1 MKAVA
6 AILFAV
12 ILGLSGC
19 PWFDRPRPEPVLP
32 EPTAEGAGTFGC
44 RVNGRAWVPRR
55 PIFPTLQP
63 LYFRYDSASDYF
75 SIDAYV
81 IVRRDSTDQEINIYV
96 EAPLRGDTIW
106 LGPYIETW
114 GRHKTRDASFSDRQ
128 LDETYYTW
136 QDNGITFSGYV
147 HITSLHLQR
156 DSLTRYIAGTFAFT
170 ARTKD
175 STQYVEITDGRF
187 DVPVW

>member
-44 RVNGRAWVPRR
+44 RVNGRAWVPR
-55 PIFPTLQP
+55 PKEEF
-63 LYFRYDSASDYF
+63 YFGYDSAVNYF
-75 SIDAYV
+75 YMDAYNKK
-81 IVRRDSTDQEINIYV
+81 RRDSIDQGIGIYV
-96 EAPLRGDTIW
+96 ESPLEGDTIW
-106 LGPYIETW
+106 LGTPKETP
-114 GRHKTRDASFSDRQ
+114 GLKRDRHASF
-128 LDETYYTW
+128 LDYYW
-136 QDNGITFSGYV
+136 DEYFHSWNEDSLFFSGYV
-147 HITSLHLQR
+147 HITSMHLQR

>member
-55 PIFPTLQP
+55 PFYPIPEA
-63 LYFRYDSASDYF
+63 LYFRFDSVEEYF
-75 SIDAYV
+75 YISADRLFIKDSVDQHIYFHIGSPLAGDTLWLGTEKDT
-81 IVRRDSTDQEINIYV
+81 IRRDIRY
-96 EAPLRGDTIW
+96 
-106 LGPYIETW
+106 
-114 GRHKTRDASFSDRQ
+114 ASFSDGHLNEYFQ
-128 LDETYYTW
+128 TW
-136 QDNGITFSGYV
+136 NEDSLFFSGYV
-147 HITSLHLQR
+147 HITSKHLQR